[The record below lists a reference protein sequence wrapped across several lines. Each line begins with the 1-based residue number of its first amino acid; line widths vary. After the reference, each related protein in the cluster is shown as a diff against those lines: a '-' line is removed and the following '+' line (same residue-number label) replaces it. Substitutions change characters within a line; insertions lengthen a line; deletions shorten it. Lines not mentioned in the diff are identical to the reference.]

1 MRLSTFAS
9 VAMLIAPIF
18 ALPAINADARALFG
32 RDSGSY
38 TVSGLGAR
46 KQAIIGAGGNVFDI
60 AIAMLETETL
70 KTDYTYGDGKTYD
83 SANFGLFKQNWGM
96 MRMCGSRYG
105 FAGQSQAN
113 WNNGAVLNSNIYAD
127 VVTRWDCQNY
137 YGLDVWFGGHR
148 NGATGLANPYTSD
161 INNYKTAVYWIQSQ
175 LQRNSAYLSDDT
187 RFWYYVQP
195 I

>member
-9 VAMLIAPIF
+9 VTMLIAPIF

-70 KTDYTYGDGKTYD
+70 KTDYTYGDGKTCTFFFLEFP
-83 SANFGLFKQNWGM
+83 SKFNPESRHSPAERQ
-96 MRMCGSRYG
+96 CGK
-105 FAGQSQAN
+105 
-113 WNNGAVLNSNIYAD
+113 GAINS
-127 VVTRWDCQNY
+127 
-137 YGLDVWFGGHR
+137 
-148 NGATGLANPYTSD
+148 
-161 INNYKTAVYWIQSQ
+161 
-175 LQRNSAYLSDDT
+175 
-187 RFWYYVQP
+187 
-195 I
+195 